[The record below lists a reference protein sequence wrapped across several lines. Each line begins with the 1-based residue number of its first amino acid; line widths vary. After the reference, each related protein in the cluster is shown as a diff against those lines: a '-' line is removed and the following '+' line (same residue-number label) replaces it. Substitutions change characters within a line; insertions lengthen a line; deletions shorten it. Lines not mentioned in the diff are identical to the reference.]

1 MGETLDMRRAA
12 LERALGQVAE
22 GDRDAL
28 KEVYDLTSAKL
39 LGVILHIAR
48 NREQAEDVLQEVY
61 IKVWNRAARFDAAR
75 ASPIT
80 WLAAIARNSAIDAI
94 RRSGRRS
101 EVSDDALPD
110 IEDDAPAADQM
121 LCSQED
127 AARLQECLEALE
139 HDHRRCI
146 RLAFFRGYTHSE
158 LSEQVGVP
166 LGTLKSWIRRGLAS
180 LKGCLS
186 DG

>member
-1 MGETLDMRRAA
+1 MGDTLDQRRAA
-12 LERALGQVAE
+12 LERAIGGVAE
-22 GDRDAL
+22 GDRAAL
-28 KEVYDLTSAKL
+28 KEVYELTSAKL

-61 IKVWNRAARFDAAR
+61 IKVWSRAARFDPAR

-94 RRSGRRS
+94 RRSGRRG
-101 EVSDDALPD
+101 EIGDDVLPE
-110 IEDDAPAADQM
+110 IEDEAPPVDQM

-127 AARLQECLEALE
+127 SARLVECLDRLE
-139 HDHRRCI
+139 EQHRKCI
-146 RLAFFRGYTHSE
+146 SLAFYRGYTHTE
-158 LSEQVGVP
+158 LSERVGVP
-166 LGTLKSWIRRGLAS
+166 LGTLKSWIRRGLAT